1 MSGGSRRRHWLVWIV
16 AACLLLYI
24 LGSPE
29 QAAGSGRELV
39 AMLESA
45 ARGGAA
51 FLQAL
56 ARGAG

>member
-1 MSGGSRRRHWLVWIV
+1 MSGGSRRRRWLGWIV
-16 AACLLLYI
+16 AACLLMYI

-45 ARGGAA
+45 AQGGVT
-51 FLQAL
+51 FLQSL
-56 ARGAG
+56 AHGRG